1 MILHLLKIWSILMN
15 TPSAFEK
22 KTVLCCWGEYSINVN
37 WDNVIDS
44 IAQIVYVLP
53 KLCLL
58 ILPITE
64 EGVLIFP
71 TKLVDLSNSPCSS
84 ISFCFRYSK
93 ALLLG
98 AYAFSFLDELF
109 YHYVGLI
116 ILLVLEYTLFDI
128 KYNHLFNIK
137 GQNICLISNTLFD
150 IKYYHSSFLLF
161 GFCMIYCFSSF
172 SFSIATSSN
181 LKGFSCRQYI
191 IGICFSIQF
200 HKLCFNWPFIFN
212 VIIAKEGYISLYFLK
227 LCPI

>member
-1 MILHLLKIWSILMN
+1 M
-15 TPSAFEK
+15 
-22 KTVLCCWGEYSINVN
+22 
-37 WDNVIDS
+37 IDS

-128 KYNHLFNIK
+128 KY
-137 GQNICLISNTLFD
+137 
-150 IKYYHSSFLLF
+150 YHSIFLLF

-172 SFSIATSSN
+172 SFSIATSSY
-181 LKGFSCRQYI
+181 LKGSSCRQYI

-212 VIIAKEGYISLYFLK
+212 GIIAKEGYISLYFLK